1 MVSMRN
7 CKQHLSV
14 NIYNCCLVW
23 TNNCSAV
30 VDTETHKSEQS
41 HAASGTQRG
50 ITVIYGVAGKADAK
64 LLITSYEGSHS
75 NGVVGE
81 TKKGLT

>member
-1 MVSMRN
+1 MRN
-7 CKQHLSV
+7 CRRLLQHLSG

-30 VDTETHKSEQS
+30 VHTETHKSEQS

-50 ITVIYGVAGKADAK
+50 ITVMYGAAVKADAK

-75 NGVVGE
+75 HGVVGE
-81 TKKGLT
+81 PKS